1 MILPF
6 FTLFLC
12 LFLFSLPCVIPYVHP
27 NPAIHRLATNV
38 NEALFCT
45 GVTTLL
51 RDPWGGLSLVPLI
64 TSMLCLFCVD
74 NLIAGVRKHGKHF
87 TGILLSKS
95 ISNINKQRSRGNR
108 MQHSKTQHI
117 HIYLSGD

>member
-1 MILPF
+1 MEFIFVSFLAFSYDFTF
-6 FTLFLC
+6 FSLVLC

-64 TSMLCLFCVD
+64 TSILCLFSVD
-74 NLIAGVRKHGKHF
+74 NLIAEVRKTRETLYRHF
-87 TGILLSKS
+87 YYQ
-95 ISNINKQRSRGNR
+95 NQ
-108 MQHSKTQHI
+108 
-117 HIYLSGD
+117 Y